1 MYGEYNCTSLHY
13 AAAAAQYIGLQ
24 KYFVT
29 LSSSC
34 LHSHIRLGG
43 YNCLGVW
50 AHHLFPIN
58 NQLGLRPS
66 KEATPHWSWHQIVE
80 MDTFTPTT
88 RADVPCNVDH
98 MFGLLFPFPCCVTM
112 SLSLGIFSAWFW
124 HQFSGMEDVQWRHV
138 TITPSLINVFSR
150 YCHFALFLCF
160 LSLWIL
166 PLLPLSQCL
175 LPRCVW
181 RPWTCVLSRLLC
193 CSGLATMGLI
203 TGSQLLGPRR

>member
-1 MYGEYNCTSLHY
+1 
-13 AAAAAQYIGLQ
+13 
-24 KYFVT
+24 
-29 LSSSC
+29 
-34 LHSHIRLGG
+34 
-43 YNCLGVW
+43 
-50 AHHLFPIN
+50 
-58 NQLGLRPS
+58 
-66 KEATPHWSWHQIVE
+66 

-88 RADVPCNVDH
+88 RADVQCWSYVQCW
-98 MFGLLFPFPCCVTM
+98 LYVSVLIICLACCYVAAPIP
-112 SLSLGIFSAWFW
+112 SLRHYVASPRIFSAWFW
-124 HQFSGMEDVQWRHV
+124 HQFSGMEDVQGRHV

-150 YCHFALFLCF
+150 YCHFALFWCF